1 MTTDHASGPLTVIG
15 IDCAAQPK
23 NVGIALGRRSQGATR
38 VEMVYS
44 GKREGWDVER
54 TADLIE
60 KEASSSILLALDAP
74 LGWPQALAET
84 LPAHF
89 AGRAPRF
96 TANEMFRRRTD
107 DVVKEKLDK
116 RPLDVGADKIARAAH
131 AALRFLESLREAT
144 GLAVPLAWSP
154 GHATGVS
161 AIEVYPAATLIAY
174 GLLPSLSYKKS
185 TKESKNE
192 RRKLV
197 DGLVDIVELEAAR
210 NEMVARDDLLDA
222 AVCVIAGVDFAEG
235 NVVEPT
241 GEEIDRAKREGW
253 IWFKPLRSEAEL
265 ATAAPALTTDSRQHR
280 QGLGP
285 SRLPEP
291 LQVSATARPLP

>member
-1 MTTDHASGPLTVIG
+1 MTTDQAAGPLTVIG
-15 IDCAAQPK
+15 IDCAAQPE

-38 VEMVYS
+38 VEMVCS
-44 GKREGWDVER
+44 GKRMGWGGLVEY

-60 KEASSSILLALDAP
+60 KEASSCTLIALDAP
-74 LGWPQALAET
+74 LGWPQALAEM

-107 DVVKEKLDK
+107 EVVREKLNK
-116 RPLDVGADKIARAAH
+116 QPLDVGADKIARATH
-131 AALRFLESLREAT
+131 AALRFLDSFREAT

-185 TKESKNE
+185 KKESKNG

-197 DGLVDIVELEAAR
+197 NGLADIVELGEAAC
-210 NEMVARDDLLDA
+210 NEMVARHDLLDA

-235 NVVEPT
+235 NVVKPT
-241 GEEIDRAKREGW
+241 SEEIDQAKREGW
-253 IWFKPLRSEAEL
+253 IWFKPLRSEAGVG
-265 ATAAPALTTDSRQHR
+265 DCRVGR
-280 QGLGP
+280 
-285 SRLPEP
+285 
-291 LQVSATARPLP
+291 